1 MTPEVTPVELNATKS
16 RAASAGTAA
25 YMNDLLTGMTG
36 MARKNGHGFLAY
48 LLDVAAHEAARLA
61 KKP

>member
-1 MTPEVTPVELNATKS
+1 MTPEVTPVERTATTS
-16 RAASAGTAA
+16 RSVPAGSAA

-36 MARKNGHGFLAY
+36 MARKDGHGFLAY
-48 LLDVAAHEAARLA
+48 LLAVAAHEAARLA